1 MGGVLP
7 PPKCSLNYSLERHG
21 MERVRGKWSHEA
33 ARERRTSVARGGG
46 REKKNERRIQKLRRF
61 RSLAISLI
69 SLSLHLRELIFG
81 QPTESRMEWKV
92 SSRKFPRLE
101 IRWTDNTCVRLRNFV
116 ENIGETSRNS
126 DEGKGCD
133 RRLEDREIRK
143 N

>member
-1 MGGVLP
+1 MNVGYRSFVASGRSP
-7 PPKCSLNYSLERHG
+7 SLLSL
-21 MERVRGKWSHEA
+21 
-33 ARERRTSVARGGG
+33 
-46 REKKNERRIQKLRRF
+46 
-61 RSLAISLI
+61 

-101 IRWTDNTCVRLRNFV
+101 IRWTDN
-116 ENIGETSRNS
+116 IGETSRNS